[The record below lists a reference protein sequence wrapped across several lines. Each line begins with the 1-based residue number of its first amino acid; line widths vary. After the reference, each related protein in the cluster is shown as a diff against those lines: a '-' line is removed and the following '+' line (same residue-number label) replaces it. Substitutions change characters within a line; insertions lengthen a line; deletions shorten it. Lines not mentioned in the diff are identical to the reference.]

1 MQYAAAY
8 AAILVVFVAI
18 DAVWLS
24 VMGSWLYRPALGD
37 ILLDEIRIAPAIAF
51 YLIYPLGVLVFGTMP
66 ALKAG
71 AVGPA
76 LIYGALFGFMTYA
89 TYDLTNFATLR
100 NWTLTITLADV
111 VWGAFITATAASA
124 GYAAAR
130 MVSGGPA

>member
-24 VMGSWLYRPALGD
+24 AMGSRLYRPALGD

-66 ALKAG
+66 ALRAG
-71 AVGPA
+71 TLGPA
-76 LIYGALFGFMTYA
+76 LMYGALFGFMAYA

-130 MVSGGPA
+130 MVSGEPA